1 MQQCYPVRLAHASDA
16 IMTAPSE
23 LQPGTDAFRRANWAL
38 ILGGFAC
45 FTLLYGTQP
54 ILPQFTEAFGI
65 SPTMASLTVSA
76 GTLALSILLIPLS
89 LVSDLYGRAPL
100 MKAALLGATLFAA
113 LSALAPDFEWLVF
126 SRAGV
131 GACIAALPAAAMA
144 YLGEEIAPAARGR
157 VMGMYIAGNALGGM
171 FGRFLSA
178 LVTQYS
184 SWHYGLAALA
194 LIGGICTLLF
204 WRLLPPARHF
214 RSRSMAPQVLW
225 QDIIRIYKDPGL
237 PWLFTTAFLIMG
249 AFVSI
254 YNYLGF
260 RLSAAPYD
268 LGPAAI
274 GAIFLLYAV
283 GSASSALAGHLT
295 ERYGRS
301 LIMRG
306 MIGAM
311 AIGVLATLDSHLGVI
326 IVGLAVFTFGY
337 FATHAIASAWV
348 GARAGERRGLV
359 SALYL
364 SSYYLGSSFLGSTSG
379 PLWSHFGW
387 NGMVAGLM
395 LCVCLVFAVA
405 LYLTR
410 LERSGR

>member
-1 MQQCYPVRLAHASDA
+1 MSH
-16 IMTAPSE
+16 TTE
-23 LQPGTDAFRRANWAL
+23 LQAGTSEFRRANWAL

-54 ILPQFTEAFGI
+54 LLPEFTESFGI

-76 GTLALSILLIPLS
+76 GTLTLAFLLIPLS
-89 LVSDLYGRAPL
+89 MLSDKFGRAPL
-100 MKAALLGATLFAA
+100 MKAALLGATLFAWA
-113 LSALAPDFEWLVF
+113 SAFAPSFEWLVL

-144 YLGEEIAPAARGR
+144 YLGEEISASSRGK

-178 LVTQYS
+178 VVTQYS
-184 SWHYGLAALA
+184 NWHYGLAALA
-194 LIGGICTLLF
+194 LVGIICTLLF
-204 WRLLPPARHF
+204 WKLLPQARHF
-214 RSRSMAPQVLW
+214 KTRSLAPSALW
-225 QDIIRIYKDPGL
+225 IDVRRIYADPGL

-260 RLSAAPYD
+260 RLSEAPYN

-274 GAIFLLYAV
+274 GTVSLLYAL
-283 GSASSALAGHLT
+283 GSASSALAGHLVDQ
-295 ERYGRS
+295 YGRGK
-301 LIMRG
+301 IMLA

-311 AIGVLATLDSHLGVI
+311 ALGVLATLDSQLPVI
-326 IVGLAVFTFGY
+326 ICGLALFTFGY
-337 FATHAIASAWV
+337 FATHAIASGWV
-348 GARAGERRGLV
+348 GFRAGERPGLV

-379 PLWSHFGW
+379 PLWTHYRW
-387 NGMVAGLM
+387 PGMVVGLM
-395 LCVCLVFAVA
+395 VCVGLVFAIG
-405 LYLTR
+405 LYLSRMEKTAR
-410 LERSGR
+410 

>member
-1 MQQCYPVRLAHASDA
+1 MSAN
-16 IMTAPSE
+16 TE
-23 LQPGTDAFRRANWAL
+23 LQAGTREFRRANWAL

-54 ILPQFTEAFGI
+54 ILPQFTEAFDI

-76 GTLALSILLIPLS
+76 GTLSLAFLLIPLS
-89 LVSDLYGRAPL
+89 MLSDKFGRAPL
-100 MKAALLGATLFAA
+100 MKIALLGATLFAWA
-113 LSALAPDFEWLVF
+113 SALAPDFEWLVL

-144 YLGEEIAPAARGR
+144 YLGEEIAPGARGR

-178 LVTQYS
+178 VVTQYS
-184 SWHYGLAALA
+184 NWHVGLMALA
-194 LIGGICTLLF
+194 MTGVLCTILF

-214 RSRSMAPQVLW
+214 KSRSLAPMALW
-225 QDIIRIYKDPGL
+225 QDIRRIYTDPGL
-237 PWLFTTAFLIMG
+237 PWLFCTAFLIMG

-260 RLSAAPYD
+260 RLSEAPYH

-274 GAIFLLYAV
+274 GAVFLLYAV
-283 GSASSALAGHLT
+283 GSASSAWAGHLAD
-295 ERYGRS
+295 RYGRGK
-301 LIMRG
+301 IMLW
-306 MIGAM
+306 MISAM
-311 AIGVLATLDSHLGVI
+311 AVGVLATINAELGI
-326 IVGLAVFTFGY
+326 IVLGLAIFTFGY
-337 FATHAIASAWV
+337 FATHAIASGWV
-348 GARAGERRGLV
+348 GFRAGERRGLV

-379 PLWSHFGW
+379 PLWTQYHW
-387 NGMVAGLM
+387 AGMVAGLM
-395 LCVCLVFAVA
+395 VCVSLVF
-405 LYLTR
+405 LIGIYLTR
-410 LERSGR
+410 LELKSH